1 MKNLYLYLFL
11 YASCFCYG
19 ANPLPSKGKK
29 GSKTNPAITT
39 HTIRFDKAGKIAG
52 GYPSI
57 IRKGD
62 KLIFVVEDKTPLPTP
77 LTQKIIN
84 YKNKIINTSVPVLP
98 DYFFCMD
105 DIDDFNSYKCSID
118 SYLPTTIN
126 GEYFDKNK
134 VYKVKITIKGSKST
148 KTLDCEVNYSSKF
161 GTTDVIDI
169 QDDNKDYGEIEEITF
184 QLIKTNVDNTII
196 KNYLDSVKATPGF
209 KNWDKYREAYITH
222 KANILKESQE
232 IDRLISLWELDKQTN
247 SSRANLLE
255 PSVCCEYQTEL
266 CKKLEKIKCENE
278 AIIALT
284 EWILKENCEWIKKW
298 LWLTGLDNPSLNPFI
313 VSDVSAEEI
322 KNVTE
327 EIAALQAQIE
337 VLKASFART
346 SIPEKEGKTYR
357 DFLAKLDTLN
367 QEATRAS
374 NRKASLLDYQ
384 KKYNDWLARNTIESQ
399 LLYAGQLFISKPE
412 RIIWMPQFD
421 ASYNY
426 KLMNPDK
433 SIPDLIAERD
443 AINPL
448 AINVKRGTVVTS
460 QETVKP
466 FVIKT
471 RISEVI
477 DEQWG
482 NTFDS
487 LLVLAKNLGIGAL
500 EPLLNKSI
508 SSTISPENGQ
518 KATPEKA
525 VKATATEKEIINILL
540 KAQKDLQVLSAHEI
554 DEILKEKMSEEARKF
569 FEELKTLVIQ
579 KSTCLTNI
587 DLYNKAKSY
596 LSWLDKQTPPI
607 LELKLKANEDTLLH
621 TDWAQSKQKAAKKG
635 SVEVTYSLKASD
647 GKKTDTVVEEQV
659 YKQYETTRFWY
670 GVGLAYV
677 PSPRYTSEYDITTK
691 AFKENPEPQQ
701 LDIVVGMKWYP
712 CKMNQMH
719 TRERARYTAYE
730 KKYQLP
736 RGNAL
741 QNRFSV
747 FFGLGVRYKFLRNY
761 FLGAGYDIVPG
772 LNINGGVNAYFQ
784 RRYEFENGQLK
795 QSYDQL
801 KMNRGYIAITTDVAV
816 FSRFIKLINPF

>member
-29 GSKTNPAITT
+29 GSKPNPATTT
-39 HTIRFDKAGKIAG
+39 HTIRFDKTGKIVG

-62 KLIFVVEDKTPLPTP
+62 ALIFVVEDKTPLETP
-77 LTQKIIN
+77 LTQKIKK
-84 YKNKIINTSVPVLP
+84 YKEKIKDKKNVPILP
-98 DYFFCMD
+98 NYFFCMND
-105 DIDDFNSYKCSID
+105 SNHFKEYKKSID
-118 SYLPTTIN
+118 TYLPPKVD
-126 GEYFDKNK
+126 ESYFDKNN
-134 VYKVKITIKGSKST
+134 VYKVKITIKGSKSSE
-148 KTLDCEVNYSSKF
+148 TLDHEVKYSGKF
-161 GTTDVIDI
+161 GTTDVINI
-169 QDDNKDYGEIEEITF
+169 PDDNKDYGKIQEITF

-266 CKKLEKIKCENE
+266 CEKLEKIKCENE
-278 AIIALT
+278 AIIALA
-284 EWILKENCEWIKKW
+284 ECIQEENCEWIKKW

-399 LLYAGQLFISKPE
+399 LLYVGQLFISEPK

-421 ASYNY
+421 ANYNY
-426 KLMNPDK
+426 KLMNPD
-433 SIPDLIAERD
+433 SIPDLISEGD

-466 FVIKT
+466 FVMKT
-471 RISEVI
+471 RVSEVI

-482 NTFDS
+482 NAFDS

-500 EPLLNKSI
+500 EPLLNKAI
-508 SSTISPENGQ
+508 TPALTSSSFTESTSGNKNKP
-518 KATPEKA
+518 T
-525 VKATATEKEIINILL
+525 VVEKEILTILQDVQ
-540 KAQKDLQVLSAHEI
+540 KASQILSVTEI
-554 DEILKEKMSEEARKF
+554 EIILKKKMSPEAYEYFKKLK
-569 FEELKTLVIQ
+569 ELAIQQSICVNNITLYEKT
-579 KSTCLTNI
+579 
-587 DLYNKAKSY
+587 KSY
-596 LSWLDKQTPPI
+596 LAWLNKQTPPI

-635 SVEVTYSLKASD
+635 AVEVTYSLKASD
-647 GKKTDTVVEEQV
+647 GKKIDTVVEEQV

-719 TRERARYTAYE
+719 TRERARYTAYGKE
-730 KKYQLP
+730 YQLP

-772 LNINGGVNAYFQ
+772 LNINAGFNAYFQ

-795 QSYDQL
+795 QSYDRL